1 VIAASAPSSGLFP
14 NETEPQGGAC
24 MALSRAAVLLLL
36 LPAPAAVYL
45 AASMEDVSASSQCLP
60 SAEAVRQQYPG
71 SWASWTTRALNH
83 KGEKCWYPAMRE
95 NHAHHIEATLR
106 RAAQTLMHKEAQRQS
121 AESDSGHRV
130 LEKPAAFAAEI
141 TQLGWSFR
149 TRSAKVEPAT
159 LTDEVPSTRSSF
171 DDRFAAA
178 RDATSVQKPS
188 VIQRMMDPVGAIPN
202 IP

>member
-1 VIAASAPSSGLFP
+1 
-14 NETEPQGGAC
+14 
-24 MALSRAAVLLLL
+24 MALSRTAVLLLL

-71 SWASWTTRALNH
+71 SWASWTTHAPNH

-95 NHAHHIEATLR
+95 NHARHIETLLR
-106 RAAQTLMHKEAQRQS
+106 RTAQTLMHRDAQRQS
-121 AESDSGHRV
+121 GESDNGHRV

-141 TQLGWSFR
+141 NQLGWSFR

-159 LTDEVPSTRSSF
+159 LTDEVPATRSSF

-178 RDATSVQKPS
+178 RDVTSVQRPS